1 MKILVTGGTGFI
13 GKTFLEKLVPAIR
26 EGDRIFVLSRTN
38 AYFKDKRI
46 EVISGSLTD
55 IKIYEK
61 VLLECE
67 YVFHL
72 AANAAFSG
80 TVDYDKDN
88 YEPTKNIVEIL
99 KKSSKIK
106 LFVFTS
112 TIGAVDRMA
121 GDDCSNPLNTRSKPN
136 PTSRYGVSKQKAEE
150 YIRSASVPYTII
162 RPTWVYGRN
171 MRGNSHINK
180 FASMVFQN
188 FFYTFKIIEA

>member
-72 AANAAFSG
+72 AGIQRF
-80 TVDYDKDN
+80 
-88 YEPTKNIVEIL
+88 
-99 KKSSKIK
+99 
-106 LFVFTS
+106 
-112 TIGAVDRMA
+112 
-121 GDDCSNPLNTRSKPN
+121 
-136 PTSRYGVSKQKAEE
+136 
-150 YIRSASVPYTII
+150 
-162 RPTWVYGRN
+162 
-171 MRGNSHINK
+171 
-180 FASMVFQN
+180 
-188 FFYTFKIIEA
+188 